1 MNNLPNIKSA
11 MKRVKIAE
19 RNNLRN
25 RMVRSEMKT
34 TIKKYNEAVNT
45 GSEDS
50 RELMSKAIRVVD
62 KAASKGA
69 IHKNAANR
77 KKAQIARKMQATS

>member
-1 MNNLPNIKSA
+1 MPNIKSA

-77 KKAQIARKMQATS
+77 KKAQIARKMQDTS